1 MLADLLAHPDVE
13 ESSVLRSKFGFMAFH
28 GGGLEEQTDV
38 IAQAAAEQ
46 SGASYYGIHQP
57 KALKWHIP
65 SHQIDP
71 EHSPVLATFLDHVD
85 VVITIHGYGRK
96 GLFTTLL
103 LGGQNRELATHVA
116 GHLRTALPA
125 YEIEDDLANIPSD
138 LAGQHDNNPV
148 NRVRNRGV
156 QIELPP
162 RVRGS
167 SPLWWDWEGPHLTPH
182 TLSLITGLVNSAN
195 TWDSANI

>member
-1 MLADLLAHPDVE
+1 MLDRLLAHPDVE
-13 ESSVLRSKFGFMAFH
+13 EVSELRSTFGFMAFH

-38 IAQAAAEQ
+38 IARAAAEQ

-57 KALKWHIP
+57 ADLKWHIP

-71 EHSPVLATFLDHVD
+71 AHSLLLDTFLTHVHT
-85 VVITIHGYGRK
+85 VITVHGYGRR

-103 LGGQNRELATHVA
+103 LGGRNRPLAQHVA
-116 GHLRTALPA
+116 QHLRNELPA
-125 YEIEDDLANIPSD
+125 YEIEDDLAKIPSD
-138 LAGQHDNNPV
+138 LAGQHADNPV
-148 NRVRNRGV
+148 NRVRNSGV

-182 TLSLITGLVNSAN
+182 TTALVRGLSAAAQSWPI
-195 TWDSANI
+195 

>member
-1 MLADLLAHPDVE
+1 MLADLLAHPEVI
-13 ESSVLRSKFGFMAFH
+13 ESSILRSTFGFMAFH

-57 KALKWHIP
+57 AALKWHIP
-65 SHQIDP
+65 SHEIDP
-71 EHSPVLATFLDHVD
+71 AHSLVLASFINHVD
-85 VVITIHGYGRK
+85 VVITIHGFGRK

-103 LGGQNRELATHVA
+103 LGGQNRALASHVA
-116 GHLRTALPA
+116 GHLRTALPG
-125 YEIEDDLANIPSD
+125 YKIEDDLANIPSD

-148 NRVRNRGV
+148 NRVRHRGV

-167 SPLWWDWEGPHLTPH
+167 SPVWRDWQDTHLTPQ
-182 TLSLITGLVNSAN
+182 TQSLITALASSVN
-195 TWDSANI
+195 TWDHA

>member
-103 LGGQNRELATHVA
+103 LGGQNRELASHVA

-138 LAGQHDNNPV
+138 LAGQHADNPV

-167 SPLWWDWEGPHLTPH
+167 SPLWWDWEGPHLIPH
-182 TLSLITGLVNSAN
+182 TLSLITGLVNSVN
-195 TWDSANI
+195 TWSK

>member
-1 MLADLLAHPDVE
+1 MLDRLLAHPDVE
-13 ESSVLRSKFGFMAFH
+13 EVLELRSTFGFMAFH

-38 IAQAAAEQ
+38 IARAAAEQ

-57 KALKWHIP
+57 ANLKWHIP

-71 EHSPVLATFLDHVD
+71 AHSPVLATFLDHVD
-85 VVITIHGYGRK
+85 FVITIHGYGRK

-125 YEIEDDLANIPSD
+125 YEIEDDLTNIPTD
-138 LAGQHDNNPV
+138 LAGQHADNPV

-182 TLSLITGLVNSAN
+182 TTALVRGLSTAAQ
-195 TWDSANI
+195 TWPI